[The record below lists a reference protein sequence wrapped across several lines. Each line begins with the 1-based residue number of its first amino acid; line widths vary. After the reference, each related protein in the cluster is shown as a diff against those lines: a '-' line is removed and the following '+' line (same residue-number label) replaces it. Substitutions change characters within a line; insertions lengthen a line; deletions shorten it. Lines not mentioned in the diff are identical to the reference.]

1 MRNGGGVAPLCTPTG
16 LSDGD
21 GAGEGEWD
29 GAGEASREWFGE
41 GVEPDEGFWLRLGLL
56 WARSCSRVLARLPER
71 ESSGELAGKARPW
84 LIASGG
90 GEEGEAAEAAG
101 GEAIALLMRGGT
113 IGGRGGVGG
122 MGGDAAEADTA
133 LAANGLSFACSNG
146 VVFFSNTS
154 GTMKRASNMR
164 QCIFCTGRPLTT

>member
-41 GVEPDEGFWLRLGLL
+41 PEGFWLRLGLL
-56 WARSCSRVLARLPER
+56 WARSCSRVVAGLPER
-71 ESSGELAGKARPW
+71 ESSGKLAGTARPW

-90 GEEGEAAEAAG
+90 GDDGEAAEAAG

-122 MGGDAAEADTA
+122 IAGDAAETDAA
-133 LAANGLSFACSNG
+133 LTANGLSFACSNG
-146 VVFFSNTS
+146 VVFFNSTS